1 MLHVCTVHTGRLADR
16 IRAMDSNRDG
26 LVGMEEFKT
35 ALHSM
40 HLGLSDEQVHDSYYT
55 AAYLSCTLHCI

>member
-1 MLHVCTVHTGRLADR
+1 
-16 IRAMDSNRDG
+16 MDSNRDG

-40 HLGLSDEQVHDSYYT
+40 HLGLSDEQVQNSSHT
-55 AAYLSCTLHCI
+55 AVYLSST